1 MGFPSPAQDYVESRL
16 DLNELMVL
24 RPAATIFIPTVD
36 GLVLVD
42 KSVRPKEGDVI
53 YFEAWGS
60 FQLGRMGKHH
70 ITCQDGEAIEGDA
83 LDDVV
88 IIGAVTFEVLHMHE
102 ESRPTI

>member
-24 RPAATIFIPTVD
+24 RPAATLFIPTVE

-53 YFEAWGS
+53 YFEAWGT
-60 FQLGRMGKHH
+60 FQIGRMGKHDIVCSH
-70 ITCQDGEAIEGDA
+70 GESIEGDA
-83 LDDVV
+83 LEDVV
-88 IIGAVTFEVLHMHE
+88 IVGIVTFEVLHMHE